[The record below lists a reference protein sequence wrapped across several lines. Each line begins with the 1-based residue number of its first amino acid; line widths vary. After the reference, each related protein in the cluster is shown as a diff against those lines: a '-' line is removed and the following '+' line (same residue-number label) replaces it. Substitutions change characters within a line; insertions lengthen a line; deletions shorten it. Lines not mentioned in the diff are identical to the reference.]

1 MAVEA
6 DNPGEGAGMR
16 KLCATVAALV
26 GMAALLGVSGGVAAA
41 DDSPNPPSPDGS
53 APFFSLPDFSSGG
66 TATTLEGTPPRG
78 YGLGGAHVPGIPYD
92 EYIRMT
98 GAQWFPDLQ
107 RQKVDYWAGQVQGYT
122 LERLFPGIDRALP
135 GLGLNGPSIGES
147 VDQGAG
153 NVIETVNRD
162 GPGTVLGL
170 SEGAMV
176 VNAVQARLAADPNA
190 PPTDELSFAVYG
202 DPIGQHA
209 FGDGWLRQN
218 FAVGDVV
225 PSMDFRIPAPVESQ
239 YDTYSFV
246 SAYDSIADWPDR
258 TDNWMSLLNSI
269 AGLATGHTAVAFT
282 NPRNVPARNIR
293 TTVNSRGGRT
303 TTFMIPEQHLPLVMP
318 FKYLGVDEDTLNRL
332 DAILQ
337 PMVDAGYSRNDDPA
351 TAPITVD
358 PVNGYDP
365 AAVTA
370 PASKATYG
378 DQVGDDPFS
387 QMLALLGSFGSADDS
402 AGAPPPPPLAAEA
415 PG

>member
-1 MAVEA
+1 
-6 DNPGEGAGMR
+6 MR
-16 KLCATVAALV
+16 KLVASVAAV
-26 GMAALLGVSGGVAAA
+26 ATMSVAGSGGIAAA
-41 DDSPNPPSPDGS
+41 DDRTDGS
-53 APFFSLPDFSSGG
+53 TPDDSAQYMSPSGTATVSSSGTATVSPSG

-78 YGLGGAHVPGIPYD
+78 YGLGGAHVAGIPYD

-98 GAQWFPDLQ
+98 GAKWFPALE
-107 RQKVDYWAGQVQGYT
+107 RQKVDYWAGQVQGHT
-122 LERLFPGIDRALP
+122 LERLFPGIDRAFP
-135 GLGLNGPSIGES
+135 GLGLDGPSIGES

-153 NVIETVNRD
+153 NVIQTVNQD

-190 PPTDELSFAVYG
+190 PPTDELTFAVFG

-209 FGDGWLRQN
+209 FGDGFLRQN

-258 TDNWMSLLNSI
+258 PDNWISLLNAI

-282 NPRNVPARNIR
+282 SPSNVPARNIR
-293 TTVNSRGGRT
+293 TTVNSRGGKT

-318 FKYLGVDEDTLNRL
+318 LKYLGVDQGTLSRL
-332 DAILQ
+332 DAVLK

-365 AAVTA
+365 AEVTA
-370 PASKATYG
+370 PASQATFG
-378 DQVGDDPFS
+378 DQVGTDPFS
-387 QMLALLGSFGSADDS
+387 QMLALLSTFGSGDGG
-402 AGAPPPPPLAAEA
+402 AGAPPPPLAAEA